1 MSLNPAM
8 IYRRTDRGV
17 REVYEKSHQFTQSER
32 LILILLDGR
41 LNVAGLQARL
51 PSLND
56 ERIERAMGK
65 LQEAGLVE
73 PMGSMEAI
81 KATGLVPEIARLE
94 PEAVAHFLEQTD
106 LDPVTV
112 FGATEEEVA
121 SELVRASVEKA
132 AAQLARE
139 AAGEPVRGARSASVR
154 SKAASGDSVRS
165 HSGPVNI
172 LEPPAELEPEWDA
185 TEATRFAITTVNV
198 PDRLDL
204 QEERDRAE
212 MEDYAEE
219 RRRLTLRTWMKRLLV
234 VAVVGV
240 FSAALYGMLKPLR
253 DDTSATRIGERLSA
267 AFKRPVT
274 VAETAFQITPTPR
287 LVIRGVDVDRQF
299 TAEEVSLLINWRDL
313 WAALRG
319 GQWVWGEA
327 TIAPMTMTGRQ
338 ALAAVKVLPG
348 GARELPSKI
357 STVRF
362 ESIRISDSRLFPGQY
377 EAVLRRTEDGTFGPM
392 TFRQQ
397 GTDGSAMQMQFRP
410 AAEPEA
416 VEFTLAAERWAVPVG
431 PRVRWN
437 EVRANGRIAGNVLE
451 VSNFSLAGFF
461 GVTTGTVFAAT
472 DVEWVITGYAAA
484 SNIDVEA
491 VLQTL
496 RPKGQATQDA
506 PVSPLQGTAALNLTI
521 VGRGPS
527 LDEALGQSAIA
538 GPFQLRWATL
548 NGINLGLAATQG
560 ATASGI
566 TRFTEFDGA
575 LVASA
580 NGVRFEDVGGR
591 AGAMAARGDFTVE
604 NDHSLAGGL
613 RVELG
618 GQTVQAPINLSIR
631 GTALDPRFGK

>member
-73 PMGSMEAI
+73 PMGSMDAI

-121 SELVRASVEKA
+121 SELVRASVERA

-139 AAGEPVRGARSASVR
+139 AAGETAESARAPSVR
-154 SKAASGDSVRS
+154 NKARVGDGVHSHPGSMIPLAS
-165 HSGPVNI
+165 PI
-172 LEPPAELEPEWDA
+172 EPEWDA

-212 MEDYAEE
+212 MEEYAEE
-219 RRRLTLRTWMKRLLV
+219 HRRATLRTWMKRLLI

-240 FSAALYGMLKPLR
+240 FGAVLYGMLKPLR
-253 DDTSATRIGERLSA
+253 DETSAARVGERLSV

-274 VAETAFQITPTPR
+274 VADTAFQITPSPR
-287 LVIRGVDVDRQF
+287 LVLRGVDVAGQF
-299 TAEEVSLLINWRDL
+299 AADEVSLLINWKDL
-313 WAALRG
+313 MSALRG

-327 TIAPMTMTGRQ
+327 TIAPKSMTAAQ
-338 ALAAVKVLPG
+338 ALAAVKVIPA

-377 EAVLRRTEDGTFGPM
+377 EGVLRRTESGKFGPM
-392 TFRQQ
+392 TLRQLDA
-397 GTDGSAMQMQFRP
+397 DGGAMQMQFRP

-416 VEFTLAAERWAVPVG
+416 VEFTLAAERWSVPVG

-472 DVEWVITGYAAA
+472 DVEWVITGFATA
-484 SNIDVEA
+484 SNIDVES

-496 RPKGQATQDA
+496 RPAGQAAQEGA
-506 PVSPLQGTAALNLTI
+506 VSPLQGTATLNLTV
-521 VGRGPS
+521 VGRGSS
-527 LDEALGQSAIA
+527 LDEALAQSAVA
-538 GPFQLRWATL
+538 GPFQMRWATL

-560 ATASGI
+560 ATASGT

-580 NGVRFEDVGGR
+580 SGVRFDDVGGR
-591 AGAMAARGDFTVE
+591 AGALAARADFTVAK
-604 NDHSLAGGL
+604 DQSLTGGV

-618 GQTVQAPINLSIR
+618 GQSVQAPINLRIR

>member
-56 ERIERAMGK
+56 ERVERAMGK

-121 SELVRASVEKA
+121 SELVRASVEHA

-139 AAGEPVRGARSASVR
+139 AAAEQGNGRQPSVKSHAVSAE
-154 SKAASGDSVRS
+154 SVRS
-165 HSGPVNI
+165 HTAA
-172 LEPPAELEPEWDA
+172 PARLQPATEPEWDA

-212 MEDYAEE
+212 MEEYVEE
-219 RRRLTLRTWMKRLLV
+219 RRRVTLRTWMKRLLV
-234 VAVVGV
+234 VAVVAV
-240 FSAALYGMLKPLR
+240 FGAVLYGMLRPLR
-253 DDTSATRIGERLSA
+253 DDTSAARVAERLSGA
-267 AFKRPVT
+267 YQRPVK
-274 VAETAFQITPTPR
+274 VAETEFKIAPTPR
-287 LVIRGVDVDRQF
+287 LVVRGVDFGGQF
-299 TAEEVSLLINWRDL
+299 SADEVSLLINWKDL

-327 TIAPMTMTGRQ
+327 TIAPMTMTGAQ
-338 ALAAVKVLPG
+338 ALAAVKTIPG
-348 GARELPSKI
+348 GARELPSRI
-357 STVRF
+357 STIRF
-362 ESIRISDSRLFPGQY
+362 ESIRISDARLFPGRY
-377 EAVLRRTEDGTFGPM
+377 EAVLRRAEDGKFGPLALK
-392 TFRQQ
+392 QLD
-397 GTDGSAMQMQFRP
+397 TDGGAMQMQFSP
-410 AAEPEA
+410 GAEPG
-416 VEFTLAAERWAVPVG
+416 VVDFVLQAERWAVPVG
-431 PRVRWN
+431 PRARWN
-437 EVRANGRIAGNVLE
+437 EVRANGRISGNVLE
-451 VSNFSLAGFF
+451 VSNYTLAGFF
-461 GVTTGTVFAAT
+461 GVTTGTLFAAT
-472 DVEWVITGYAAA
+472 DIEWVITGFAAA

-496 RPKGQATQDA
+496 RPQGQAAQEA
-506 PVSPLQGTAALNLTI
+506 PPSSLQGTAALNLTI
-521 VGRGPS
+521 IGRGTS
-527 LDEALGQSAIA
+527 LDQAIGRSVVA

-566 TRFTEFDGA
+566 TRFTEFDGTLA
-575 LVASA
+575 ASVD
-580 NGVRFEDVGGR
+580 GLRFDDVGGR
-591 AGAMAARGDFTVE
+591 AGALAARGDFTVG
-604 NDHSLAGGL
+604 NDSALAGGV

-618 GQTVQAPINLSIR
+618 GQNVQAPINLRIR
-631 GTALDPRFGK
+631 GTALEPRFGK

>member
-73 PMGSMEAI
+73 PMGSMDAI

-139 AAGEPVRGARSASVR
+139 AAGEPASGRPLSVRNKARSS
-154 SKAASGDSVRS
+154 DSVRS
-165 HSGPVNI
+165 HSESVSL
-172 LEPPAELEPEWDA
+172 LEPATEPEWDA

-212 MEDYAEE
+212 MEEYAEE
-219 RRRLTLRTWMKRLLV
+219 RRRVTLRTWMKRLLI
-234 VAVVGV
+234 VAIVGV
-240 FSAALYGMLKPLR
+240 FGAVLYGMLKPLQE
-253 DDTSATRIGERLSA
+253 DTSAARVGERLTA
-267 AFKRPVT
+267 AFKRPVA
-274 VAETAFQITPTPR
+274 VAATAFHITPTPR
-287 LVIRGVDVDRQF
+287 LVVRGIDVGGQFAVD
-299 TAEEVSLLINWRDL
+299 EVSLLINWKDL
-313 WAALRG
+313 WSALRG

-327 TIAPMTMTGRQ
+327 TVAPMTMTAAQ
-338 ALAAVKVLPG
+338 AMAAVKVVPG
-348 GARELPSKI
+348 SARELPSKI

-397 GTDGSAMQMQFRP
+397 DADNGAMQMQFRP
-410 AAEPEA
+410 GAEPEA

-451 VSNFSLAGFF
+451 VSTFTLAGFF

-472 DVEWVITGYAAA
+472 DVEWVITGFATA

-496 RPKGQATQDA
+496 RPQGQGTQEAA
-506 PVSPLQGTAALNLTI
+506 PAPLQGTAALNLTI

-527 LDEALGQSAIA
+527 LNEALGQSAVS
-538 GPFQLRWATL
+538 GPFQVRWATL

-566 TRFTEFDGA
+566 TRFTEFDGT
-575 LVASA
+575 VTASA
-580 NGVRFEDVGGR
+580 NGVQFDDIGGR
-591 AGAMAARGDFTVE
+591 AGALSARGDFTVGT
-604 NDHSLAGGL
+604 DRSLSGGV

-618 GQTVQAPINLSIR
+618 GQSVQAPINLRIR